1 MSSRS
6 ARALLVSIVTLHL
19 ALVLAYTLPRALVPG
34 RMFHWSQ
41 HYVRPLFHQRWNMFA
56 PDPSTCDRRLEVGM
70 PDGTW
75 RALIPADRPYLV
87 RRMARPLAQ
96 RVHDD
101 LLADGSLEP
110 FLQQAI
116 LGLARDLGRGTEPL
130 RFRLM
135 ERCVMDAKHPG
146 HRTVDVLPVPPTAR

>member
-1 MSSRS
+1 MSPRG
-6 ARALLVSIVTLHL
+6 ARALLVSIVALHL
-19 ALVLAYTLPRALVPG
+19 TLVLAYTLPRALVPD

-56 PDPSTCDRRLEVGM
+56 PDPSICDHGLEVGM

-101 LLADGSLEP
+101 LLAGGRLEP

-116 LGLARDLGRGTEPL
+116 HGLARDLGRGTEPL
-130 RFRLM
+130 RFRVM
-135 ERCVMDAKHPG
+135 ERCVMDPKHPG